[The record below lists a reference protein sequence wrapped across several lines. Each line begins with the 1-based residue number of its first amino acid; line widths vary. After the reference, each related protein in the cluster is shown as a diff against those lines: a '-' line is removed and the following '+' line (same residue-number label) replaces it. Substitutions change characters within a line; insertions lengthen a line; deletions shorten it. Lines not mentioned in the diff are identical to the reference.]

1 MGSLMDI
8 PTLFRIWMFALVF
21 FFFFFNFLFIRI
33 WMFDFGCF
41 IFLSLIS
48 LVGNYN

>member
-21 FFFFFNFLFIRI
+21 FLKFFYLSEY
-33 WMFDFGCF
+33 GC
-41 IFLSLIS
+41 LI
-48 LVGNYN
+48 LVALYFYL